1 MCLRSPWSS
10 MGVTSTKV
18 PVRGGRTG
26 SGRRC
31 FWQSLREILSL
42 CQFPSWS
49 LTNPLPLLLRAVLSV
64 LPLPLPS
71 WHKQRRCW
79 NTCKD
84 LCHQWD
90 YLAQEAGKAE
100 KEWEKMCK
108 QVQDLRSVV
117 RGELHLEY
125 QSGLLGCQ
133 WVLQL
138 SQVHPKRKRKRN
150 KKDTLACSHK
160 KGTSTISHT

>member
-79 NTCKD
+79 NTWKVFDISGTTWHRRLVRLKRSGRRCASRCRTWGQ
-84 LCHQWD
+84 LSEVSCTWSISQGSWD
-90 YLAQEAGKAE
+90 VNGCFSWAKCTQRE
-100 KEWEKMCK
+100 KEKETKKTPWPALTRRA
-108 QVQDLRSVV
+108 QVL
-117 RGELHLEY
+117 
-125 QSGLLGCQ
+125 
-133 WVLQL
+133 
-138 SQVHPKRKRKRN
+138 
-150 KKDTLACSHK
+150 
-160 KGTSTISHT
+160 